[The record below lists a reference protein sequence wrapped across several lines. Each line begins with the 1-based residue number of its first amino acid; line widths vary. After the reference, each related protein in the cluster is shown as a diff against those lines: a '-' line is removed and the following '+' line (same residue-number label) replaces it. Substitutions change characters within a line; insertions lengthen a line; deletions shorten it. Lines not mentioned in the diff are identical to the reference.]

1 MNGRERAVAREESVK
16 VARWRL
22 LHEKSDPLLRRYLGA
37 AFSKTLADVSTA
49 ARPAGS
55 GWDCLARSRLRHSKT
70 KVTSRLT
77 L

>member
-37 AFSKTLADVSTA
+37 AFSKTLADGRRQRDQQVRAGTA
-49 ARPAGS
+49 
-55 GWDCLARSRLRHSKT
+55 WLVLDC
-70 KVTSRLT
+70 VTPRRR
-77 L
+77 